1 MRYDIN
7 EVVPVV
13 HLRISSPNKAA
24 RMLFTSYFPWYNHN
38 VEAILFEHLTVL
50 EHHRVL
56 HEYAK
61 EDDVPDCDG
70 FILEDSQ
77 KRRFFNQYPRACYGQ
92 TSDRADRI
100 FNRDLTMFESADAF
114 LASNEPAYEY
124 RLLSDYLKDLKRGI
138 HERRKEQFK
147 EGSTYSAEDIRHTDL
162 LEKHLVE
169 VCDKYDA
176 EFNKKIKFTPHMYG
190 EGENAKWLEGWYDVS
205 FHEVEAPV

>member
-1 MRYDIN
+1 MRFNID
-7 EVVPVV
+7 ETLPVI
-13 HLRISSPNKAA
+13 HIKIPNKNRASYL
-24 RMLFTSYFPWYNHN
+24 LFKSYFPWYNH
-38 VEAILFEHLTVL
+38 EIESITFEHLKVL

-92 TSDRADRI
+92 TSDRADRM
-100 FNRDLTMFESADAF
+100 FHRDLTAYENIDEW
-114 LASNEPAYEY
+114 LALSEPAYEY

-147 EGSTYSAEDIRHTDL
+147 EGSTYSAEDIHHTDL
-162 LEKHLVE
+162 LELHVKAIVDQYKSEHGKDIVFEPHL
-169 VCDKYDA
+169 
-176 EFNKKIKFTPHMYG
+176 YG
-190 EGENAKWLEGWYDVS
+190 EGENAKWLEGWYDVK
-205 FHEVEAPV
+205 FV